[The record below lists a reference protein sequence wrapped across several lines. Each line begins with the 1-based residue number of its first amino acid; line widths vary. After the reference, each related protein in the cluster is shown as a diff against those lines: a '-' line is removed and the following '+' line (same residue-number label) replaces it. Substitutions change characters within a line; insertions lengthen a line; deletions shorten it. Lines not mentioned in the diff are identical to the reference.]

1 MPRHVPIAT
10 HEARLKLGKWDNR
23 NSLYR
28 TVRSRLASMAATF
41 ERRIN
46 RSVLK

>member
-1 MPRHVPIAT
+1 MSMK
-10 HEARLKLGKWDNR
+10 ARKTIGS
-23 NSLYR
+23 NSRFR

-46 RSVLK
+46 RGVLK